1 MEITVENGKI
11 TIYSLNKNEYIE
23 NKSTET
29 EVEEPVDV
37 KPKIAETETEVKET
51 DGVKP
56 KIIETENKEAIDVKP
71 KITETEMKFILQ
83 KINHLAHVLDNL
95 QNNA

>member
-29 EVEEPVDV
+29 EVTETVD
-37 KPKIAETETEVKET
+37 PKIAETETEVKET
-51 DGVKP
+51 DDVKP

-83 KINHLAHVLDNL
+83 KINHLAHVLDYL